1 MSYTSIALA
10 AFDGGRGR
18 VRLATSLLDYER
30 NAADIL
36 AAIGFVYPDDDMY
49 GELPVDQFI
58 NRCRSRLRQGFGKR
72 SGEIEWSVSK
82 EPGKMTVY
90 SGSRREGYIEEK
102 LLALVKM
109 AEEGKAKG
117 ATLVAWG

>member
-1 MSYTSIALA
+1 MSVSFFPGPHGTVERFTAEEQLEFNYN
-10 AFDGGRGR
+10 
-18 VRLATSLLDYER
+18 ER